1 MNRRSI
7 ARNVQKGFTLIEL
20 MIVVAI
26 IGILAA
32 VALPAYQ
39 DYTVR
44 ARVTEGLSLAS
55 GLKTSV
61 SEAFNTQGPRS
72 MICGTTTNTDCDAI
86 NATPPAATKNVAT
99 VQSDATGVITI
110 TYDASVANGATLVFT
125 PATAAT
131 ATAAAP
137 TALDLSDAASGGLN
151 FVYVCRTGTLPA
163 KYTPAACKPA

>member
-1 MNRRSI
+1 MKTM
-7 ARNVQKGFTLIEL
+7 QQGFTLIEL
-20 MIVVAI
+20 MIVIAI

-61 SEAFNTQGPRS
+61 SEAFNSQGPRS
-72 MICGTTTNTDCDAI
+72 MICGTTTTTDCDAI
-86 NATPPAATKNVAT
+86 NATPPIATKNVAT
-99 VQSDATGVITI
+99 VQSAATGVITI
-110 TYDASVANGATLVFT
+110 TYATTVDNGGTLVLT

-131 ATAAAP
+131 ANAAAP
-137 TALDLSDAASGGLN
+137 TALALNAAASGGQP
-151 FVYVCRTGTLPA
+151 FVYVCRAGTLQA
-163 KYTPAACKPA
+163 KYVPSACKS

>member
-55 GLKTSV
+55 GLKTSI

-72 MICGTTTNTDCDAI
+72 MICGTTTTTNCDAI
-86 NATPPAATKNVAT
+86 NSTPPGATKNVAS
-99 VQSDATGVITI
+99 VQSTAAGVITI
-110 TYDASVANGATLVFT
+110 TYATTVDNGGTIIFT
-125 PATAAT
+125 PATQASAAL
-131 ATAAAP
+131 ATP
-137 TALDLSDAASGGLN
+137 VALDLSAPASGGTA
-151 FVYVCRTGTLPA
+151 FTYVCRAGSLKA
-163 KYTPAACKPA
+163 KYTPAACKA